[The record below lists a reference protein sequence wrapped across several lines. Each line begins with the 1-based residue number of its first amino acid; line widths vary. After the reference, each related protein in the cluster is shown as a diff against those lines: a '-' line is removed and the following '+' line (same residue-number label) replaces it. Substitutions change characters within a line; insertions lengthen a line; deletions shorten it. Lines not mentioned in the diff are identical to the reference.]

1 MENIKRKFINHLII
15 SNILQTINWELC
27 KIIKYDLS
35 KRLKVLIL
43 FDLIIEWVKEFHI
56 V

>member
-1 MENIKRKFINHLII
+1 M
-15 SNILQTINWELC
+15 INWEFC

-35 KRLKVLIL
+35 KRLKVLML
-43 FDLIIEWVKEFHI
+43 FDLIIERVKQFHI